1 MITEASVLVNPN
13 LRHLYACHAVAKLGS
28 ISAAAREVHL
38 SQPAVTQ
45 AVANLEAFFGTQL
58 FVRRSAGV
66 ALTSA
71 GEIAVERIARGL
83 IQLQEGLS
91 DLLKRSGRAPAGAQR
106 LALRLTSA
114 QLSALAAFAEHGG
127 FTRAARA
134 SGIAEPTLH
143 RAARSLERTL
153 DLPLFEKTSFG
164 VRPTRDAETFARHV
178 RLLFTELA
186 QARSDV
192 DALTGG
198 SSGRTV
204 IGAMPLARSFI
215 VPSAVMAF
223 IGGHPEHSVSVME
236 GTYEHLFASLQT
248 GETDFLIGA
257 LRPARSAPGVTQE
270 HLFNDPL
277 SIAVRAGHPLA
288 GRKRLRPADLVR
300 YPWIAPRASSPLRA
314 QFDELFA
321 TAGVEAPAHPVQ
333 CNSLIAARA
342 FLLESDCMMLSS
354 AHQIHY
360 ELRAGLLV
368 GIAHP
373 QGHVVR
379 SIGLTTRRNWQPTRA
394 QSSLLELI
402 RERARGAES

>member
-1 MITEASVLVNPN
+1 LITEASVVVKPN

-45 AVANLEAFFGTQL
+45 AVANLEALFGTQL

-66 ALTSA
+66 VPTPA
-71 GEIAVERIARGL
+71 GEIAAERIERAL
-83 IQLQEGLS
+83 TQLQEGLS
-91 DLLKRSGRAPAGAQR
+91 DLLRRSGRVPAGAQR
-106 LALRLTSA
+106 LALRLTTA

-153 DLPLFEKTSFG
+153 ELPLFEKTSFG
-164 VRPTRDAETFARHV
+164 IRPTRDAEMFARHV
-178 RLLFTELA
+178 RLVFTELA

-192 DALTGG
+192 DALSGG
-198 SSGRTV
+198 SSGKTV

-223 IGGHPEHSVSVME
+223 MRKHPEHSVSVME
-236 GTYEHLFASLQT
+236 GPYEHLFASLQS

-300 YPWIAPRASSPLRA
+300 YPWIAPRETSPLRA
-314 QFDELFA
+314 QFDELFS
-321 TAGVEAPAHPVQ
+321 TAGVAPPAHPVQ

-394 QSSLLELI
+394 QTSLLQLI
-402 RERARGAES
+402 RERARAVES

>member
-1 MITEASVLVNPN
+1 
-13 LRHLYACHAVAKLGS
+13 
-28 ISAAAREVHL
+28 
-38 SQPAVTQ
+38 
-45 AVANLEAFFGTQL
+45 
-58 FVRRSAGV
+58 
-66 ALTSA
+66 
-71 GEIAVERIARGL
+71 
-83 IQLQEGLS
+83 
-91 DLLKRSGRAPAGAQR
+91 
-106 LALRLTSA
+106 
-114 QLSALAAFAEHGG
+114 
-127 FTRAARA
+127 
-134 SGIAEPTLH
+134 
-143 RAARSLERTL
+143 
-153 DLPLFEKTSFG
+153 
-164 VRPTRDAETFARHV
+164 
-178 RLLFTELA
+178 
-186 QARSDV
+186 
-192 DALTGG
+192 
-198 SSGRTV
+198 
-204 IGAMPLARSFI
+204 

-223 IGGHPEHSVSVME
+223 MRKHPEHSVSVME
-236 GTYEHLFASLQT
+236 GPYEHLFASLQS

-300 YPWIAPRASSPLRA
+300 YPWIAPRETSPLRA
-314 QFDELFA
+314 QFDELFS
-321 TAGVEAPAHPVQ
+321 TAGVAPPAHPVQ

-394 QSSLLELI
+394 QTSLLQLI
-402 RERARGAES
+402 RERARAVES